1 MTTQG
6 DASMDASAST
16 RPLDHQERDVLSLI
30 LDTPI
35 PGAAELAA
43 QLDVARVT
51 RHWGRTPSVDIEV
64 PTSVAPASRVASGVL
79 PIDAEVV
86 DEAGNP
92 VGEILV
98 WIDSGR
104 LSGLE
109 FAWYLEDVP
118 DTLPSRDRLIVTPKS

>member
-6 DASMDASAST
+6 DAMDAAPST
-16 RPLDHQERDVLSLI
+16 RPLDHREREVLRLI
-30 LDTPI
+30 LDAPI

-64 PTSVAPASRVASGVL
+64 PHSVSPASQVASGVL

-109 FAWYLEDVP
+109 FAWYLEETP
-118 DTLPSRDRLIVTPKS
+118 DTLPNRDRVIVTPKI